1 MTYNLL
7 VDFANSFFILYKKM
21 PTLEVFCN
29 VDQSKLTPQLTAKAV
44 DVVANALGKPKNYVC
59 AVFVHSL
66 MNFGGDSGPSA
77 IVHLSSIGKIDRDT
91 NKKTSAKLSDFF
103 VKELGV
109 DEKRL
114 YINFHDL
121 EKSNVGYMRT
131 TFAELM

>member
-1 MTYNLL
+1 
-7 VDFANSFFILYKKM
+7 M

-29 VDQSKLTPQLTAKAV
+29 VDQSKLTPQLSAKAV

-59 AVFVHSL
+59 ALFVHSV

-77 IVHLSSIGKIDRDT
+77 IVHLSSIGKIDGET
-91 NKKTSAKLSDFF
+91 NKKTTAKLTDLL

-114 YINFHDL
+114 YINFHNLD
-121 EKSNVGYMRT
+121 KANVGYMRT
-131 TFAELM
+131 TFADLM